1 MTSKHQQ
8 AGLLFPA
15 RKLLFLLFLFAF
27 FAVLAVSVGV
37 WFTLNQSDEP
47 HENHAASDASNSVE
61 IWSPNGT
68 VSTEQTG
75 GSFLDELFSPSKNE
89 NNTQAM
95 PSANTSPSQDLD
107 TLMQDLDKQAK
118 SERQA
123 QEQEPTTEV
132 SDNPAPVATQTTPAP
147 AEPAPQTKTPQN
159 NSQSPKGSLDEL
171 F

>member
-1 MTSKHQQ
+1 MTSKHKQ

-68 VSTEQTG
+68 VTTEQTG

-89 NNTQAM
+89 NNTQAK
-95 PSANTSPSQDLD
+95 PSANTTPSQDLD

-118 SERQA
+118 AERQA
-123 QEQEPTTEV
+123 QEQAAEVTE
-132 SDNPAPVATQTTPAP
+132 NPAPVATQTTPAP
-147 AEPAPQTKTPQN
+147 AEPAPPTKTPKN